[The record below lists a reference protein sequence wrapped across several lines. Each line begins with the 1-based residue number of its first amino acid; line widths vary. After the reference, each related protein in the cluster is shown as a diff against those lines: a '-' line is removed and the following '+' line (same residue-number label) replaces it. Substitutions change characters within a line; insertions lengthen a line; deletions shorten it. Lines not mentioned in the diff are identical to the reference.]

1 MRLYKPPP
9 CRAERQIKKLQ
20 FADINT
26 FVDLLYLLFLSRQTE
41 ILQIQMAIL
50 CSMREIMCSEFL
62 KHHSKRLVH
71 TKK

>member
-41 ILQIQMAIL
+41 ILQIRMDYIVFNEWDHVFRVFKTSFKMISA
-50 CSMREIMCSEFL
+50 
-62 KHHSKRLVH
+62 H
-71 TKK
+71 